1 MLNRINFGIALA
13 NGRVNGVR
21 INWDPARGDAAKYLG
36 SPEFQRR

>member
-13 NGRVNGVR
+13 NNRMNGVR
-21 INWDPARGDAAKYLG
+21 TRWDASLGDAAKVLG